1 MRRIYLNV
9 CLLALVA
16 APVAAHA
23 VSLDQITFT
32 AVGIPGSTYSFIVPT
47 NPIVF
52 TVSTSDGTPTGI
64 PQYIS
69 LSALVSINGGPAT
82 TDSIALLTSAGGDG
96 LFDFT
101 TGYNFADGLTTGDPV
116 FLVGDNVLTPQIA
129 TGSGTSYGAITPGS
143 NQLFNYVSAPY
154 TGAGAP
160 TPEPSSLV
168 LLGTGAVGLFGAF
181 RRRFVA

>member
-1 MRRIYLNV
+1 MRRILLNIS
-9 CLLALVA
+9 LLALVA

-32 AVGIPGSTYSFIVPT
+32 PVGVGSTYSFIIPT
-47 NPIVF
+47 NPTAF
-52 TVSTSDGTPTGI
+52 TVDTLDGTLTGTPGDI
-64 PQYIS
+64 V
-69 LSALVSINGGPAT
+69 LSALVSVNGGPAATHTIAILT
-82 TDSIALLTSAGGDG
+82 TEGGDG
-96 LFDFT
+96 IFDVT
-101 TGYNFADGLTTGDPV
+101 SGYNFSDGMTPGDPM
-116 FLVGDNVLTPQIA
+116 FLISDSVISPQIA
-129 TGSGTSYGAITPGS
+129 TLSGTSTGRITPGS

-154 TGAGAP
+154 IAAGAP